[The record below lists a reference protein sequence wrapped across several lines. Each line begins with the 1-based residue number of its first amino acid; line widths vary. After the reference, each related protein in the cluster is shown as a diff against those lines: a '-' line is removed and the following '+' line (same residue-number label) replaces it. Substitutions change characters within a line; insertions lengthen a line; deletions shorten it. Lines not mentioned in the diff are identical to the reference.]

1 MEVQNLPHP
10 NVYDTNSIFLSFS
23 VLYIHYLLF
32 YLLYYSMVFNIVMH
46 FEADSL
52 QSGFSEPGTPT
63 LNPEVTSETNS
74 NFEAEVTPK
83 KKPQFWDIK
92 F

>member
-1 MEVQNLPHP
+1 
-10 NVYDTNSIFLSFS
+10 
-23 VLYIHYLLF
+23 
-32 YLLYYSMVFNIVMH
+32 MH
-46 FEADSL
+46 FEADLL

>member
-1 MEVQNLPHP
+1 MEVQNLPYP
-10 NVYDTNSIFLSFS
+10 NVYDTNSWTFLRFFCIIYPLAIILF
-23 VLYIHYLLF
+23 VLLL
-32 YLLYYSMVFNIVMH
+32 MVFNIVMH
-46 FEADSL
+46 LL